1 MKIAPRSLIWQDFK
15 RLHKEE
21 DLLTDPEVEDLLFM
35 QTIEGHSHNGDG
47 AFRGRKFVDTTLNDI
62 TEALNRD
69 VFVVRSARQLLIDE
83 IYEYA
88 ERALDGENVD
98 HLVNSHGEPLMRC
111 PLFLEWKV
119 EPKDVLRGLY
129 LGGLMDDFSVRKRV
143 NEKFHINMGGG
154 KPYLIDFRVMEKMGF
169 DGEILAHGEHED
181 KIEEYKKKGLII
193 DPSKKIDFLR
203 HSDIRFQYIRH
214 KKGLGVSDDAAMLVG
229 GLMYGISVGLGAYL
243 ADAIDTLDKFSLKF
257 IEQDDKLAHIIKRN
271 MPDLNI
277 TDDEV
282 LSFIYL
288 IAIPKEAKKYPD
300 SSQRYFLQIDKETN
314 ITTLESHYRFLTGK
328 PYPHFKISYERVMNE
343 EFYRYISKKVA
354 DFKKNVV

>member
-1 MKIAPRSLIWQDFK
+1 MKVAPRSLIWQDFK

-88 ERALDGENVD
+88 ERVLDGENVD
-98 HLVNSHGEPLMRC
+98 HLVNTHGEPLMRC
-111 PLFLEWKV
+111 PLFFEWRVK
-119 EPKDVLRGLY
+119 PKDVLRGLY

-154 KPYLIDFRVMEKMGF
+154 KPYLIDFRVMEKMGL
-169 DGEILAHGEHED
+169 DGEMLAHGEHED
-181 KIEEYKKKGLII
+181 KIEEYKEKGLII

-214 KKGLGVSDDAAMLVG
+214 RKGLGVSDDAAMIVG
-229 GLMYGISVGLGAYL
+229 GLLYSLSVGLGAYL

-328 PYPHFKISYERVMNE
+328 PYPHFKISYERVLNE
-343 EFYRYISKKVA
+343 EFYRYIKKKVS